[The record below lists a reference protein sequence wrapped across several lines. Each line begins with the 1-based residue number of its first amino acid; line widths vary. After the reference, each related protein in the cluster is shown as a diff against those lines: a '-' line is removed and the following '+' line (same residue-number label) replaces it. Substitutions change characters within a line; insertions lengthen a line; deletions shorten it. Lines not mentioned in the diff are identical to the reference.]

1 MNFQIIGPF
10 LISFFMKT
18 KVVVKE
24 NYNWYLI
31 NHMLLF
37 CNVSAANDFNESE
50 TPFLAD
56 LATLPSIR
64 AVVLQSTT

>member
-1 MNFQIIGPF
+1 
-10 LISFFMKT
+10 
-18 KVVVKE
+18 
-24 NYNWYLI
+24 
-31 NHMLLF
+31 MLLF